1 MSRQDEIDKEIQAF
15 KKDSAKA
22 YKEAKKATALIN
34 KVMAENHFYFTLMLS
49 VGDKRKKT

>member
-1 MSRQDEIDKEIQAF
+1 MTRQEQIDLEIKAY
-15 KKDSAKA
+15 KKASSKA

-34 KVMAENHFYFTLMLS
+34 KVMAENHFYFTLMLN